1 MNELIREALYPYS
14 DDLALVSKVGGR
26 RDGSGAFLPY
36 NDPDQLRAG
45 IEDNLKT
52 LGAQRLTA
60 VSLRLWTTP
69 R

>member
-1 MNELIREALYPYS
+1 
-14 DDLALVSKVGGR
+14 
-26 RDGSGAFLPY
+26 LPY